1 MNVLKESF
9 VFAKRYTPAWITV
22 ILLSLISVICLNLLP
37 QAPQLIIDRVINPAL
52 GEAPVVNENNPFN
65 FLLVGLA
72 ADDYVTMFLRI
83 AAVCLSLAF
92 VRYICHYVRW
102 NVSHAYG
109 VRMSAVCAGAV
120 FIQSCRRTPCGRPVH
135 VGRPFEYLQLRF
147 HCRKR

>member
-65 FLLVGLA
+65 FLLAGLA

-109 VRMSAVCAGAV
+109 VRLERRMRGAV
-120 FIQSCRRTPCGRPVH
+120 LPKCCRRTPLCSTGTR
-135 VGRPFEYLQLRF
+135 RATF
-147 HCRKR
+147 

>member
-65 FLLVGLA
+65 FLLAGLA
-72 ADDYVTMFLRI
+72 AAGYLAVSFWFLARTAGMLEVFVT
-83 AAVCLSLAF
+83 AALAAGWF
-92 VRYICHYVRW
+92 FKYLHM
-102 NVSHAYG
+102 AKKEFGG
-109 VRMSAVCAGAV
+109 VTGDLAGY
-120 FIQSCRRTPCGRPVH
+120 
-135 VGRPFEYLQLRF
+135 YLQTSELLLLAGLAGT
-147 HCRKR
+147 HLWQMGGWI